1 MRAETLLPPLRAT
14 FEEETVSK
22 VVTPSEEAAMT
33 PPLFY
38 GSGDAFQRNTSA
50 LPFYEEKEGLLA
62 FLIQELPMSM
72 LGTGD
77 EEVLRRKE
85 EMDSV
90 AVAAI
95 SHEEFFGRV
104 NIRHAFPESPE

>member
-1 MRAETLLPPLRAT
+1 VWGPYYPLFGRRGRGRDD
-14 FEEETVSK
+14 SK

-38 GSGDAFQRNTSA
+38 GSGYAFQRNTSA